1 MRVRPPGFFA
11 SSPMFVLKAER
22 AEAVAHRIVG
32 MRGPHGSNFLESSA
46 PMAMLAGR
54 RRAWA
59 LA

>member
-1 MRVRPPGFFA
+1 MRVGPPGFFA
-11 SSPMFVLKAER
+11 SSPMFILKAER

-32 MRGPHGSNFLESSA
+32 MRGPHGSNFLESA